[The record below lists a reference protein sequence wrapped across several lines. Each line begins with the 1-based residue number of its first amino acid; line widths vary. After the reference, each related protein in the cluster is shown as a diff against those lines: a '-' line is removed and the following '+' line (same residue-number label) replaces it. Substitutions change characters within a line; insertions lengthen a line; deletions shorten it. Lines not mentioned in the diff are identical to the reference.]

1 MEMKPTRRGWAL
13 ALTVIATLA
22 VGLVAAPADLRATG
36 TAAELSSPFARLVP
50 TAAAASRKMA
60 DAVRPDTTFPVRGA
74 FNWGQ
79 GEARFGTGR
88 SGHSHEGQDVFARTG
103 TPLVAAADAKVLETG
118 DDGGRSNYLVLYDA
132 SRRRSFVYMH
142 MNRPP
147 RVHRGQRV
155 KAGTRVG
162 EVGCTGSCFG
172 DHLHFEVRAG
182 RGAQAPAHD
191 PLSLLRRWAAA
202 GHLRPTLPPG
212 AH

>member
-1 MEMKPTRRGWAL
+1 MDFKPTRRRCAL

-22 VGLVAAPADLRATG
+22 VGLPAMPAAAGGASPELR
-36 TAAELSSPFARLVP
+36 EPFARLVP
-50 TAAAASRKMA
+50 VAAAASHTMA
-60 DAVRPDTTFPVRGA
+60 DAVGPDTTFPVRGA

-79 GEARFGTGR
+79 GEARYGTGR

-103 TPLVAAADAKVLETG
+103 TPLVAASDARVIETG
-118 DDGGRSNYLVLYDA
+118 DDGGRGNYLVLYDA

-155 KAGTRVG
+155 TAGERVG

-172 DHLHFEVRAG
+172 DHLHFEVRRG
-182 RGAQAPAHD
+182 RGAQAPARN

-202 GHLRPTLPPG
+202 GHLRATLPPG